1 MTYAV
6 CIGYDVGTLSNRPKP
21 VKLENDN
28 VRLIKKYPNRRLY
41 DTQNSC
47 YITLDDAR
55 QMVVENTSFKV
66 IDKKTEEDLTSSI
79 LLQIIMEQENNG
91 EPLFNAD
98 VLSQFI
104 RNYGDT
110 DKDNFT
116 SFLQASLQ
124 MFAEQQATIV
134 NKVDQAFQQSP
145 MDIWAGMTQKNL
157 DHFQQLHK
165 NFYNVTQSGKS
176 KK

>member
-1 MTYAV
+1 M
-6 CIGYDVGTLSNRPKP
+6 N
-21 VKLENDN
+21 LETDN

-41 DTQNSC
+41 DTQESC

-55 QMVVENTSFKV
+55 QMVIENTPFKV
-66 IDKKTEEDLTSSI
+66 IDKKAEEDLTSSI
-79 LLQIIMEQENNG
+79 LLQIILEQENKG
-91 EPLFNAD
+91 EPLFNID

-124 MFAEQQATIV
+124 MFSEQQATLV
-134 NKVDQAFQQSP
+134 NQIDRTLQDTP
-145 MDIWAGMTQKNL
+145 MNIWAGMTQKNL
-157 DHFQQLHK
+157 DHFQQLHR
-165 NFYNVTQSGKS
+165 NFYKSAQADKS

>member
-1 MTYAV
+1 MTDTV
-6 CIGYDVGTLSNRPKP
+6 NT
-21 VKLENDN
+21 ETDN

-41 DTQNSC
+41 DTQESC

-55 QMVVENTSFKV
+55 QMVIDNTPFKV

-79 LLQIIMEQENNG
+79 LLQIILEQENSG
-91 EPLFNAD
+91 EPLFNTD

-104 RNYGDT
+104 RNYGDA

-124 MFAEQQATIV
+124 MFSEQQETLV
-134 NKVDQAFQQSP
+134 NQIDRTLQDSP
-145 MDIWAGMTQKNL
+145 MNIWAGMTQKNL
-157 DHFQQLHK
+157 DHFQQLHR
-165 NFYNVTQSGKS
+165 NFYNSAQADKS

>member
-1 MTYAV
+1 MTDTV
-6 CIGYDVGTLSNRPKP
+6 NT
-21 VKLENDN
+21 ETDN

-41 DTQNSC
+41 DTQESC

-55 QMVVENTSFKV
+55 QMVIENTAFKV
-66 IDKKTEEDLTSSI
+66 VDKKTEEDLTSSI
-79 LLQIIMEQENNG
+79 LLQIILEQENSG
-91 EPLFNAD
+91 EPLFNTD

-124 MFAEQQATIV
+124 MFSEQQSTLV
-134 NKVDQAFQQSP
+134 SKMDQALQDSP
-145 MDIWAGMTQKNL
+145 MNIWAGMTQKNL
-157 DHFQQLHK
+157 DHFQQLHQ
-165 NFYNVTQSGKS
+165 NFYNSAQADKS